1 MKYSAVY
8 KCTLCGAMIRPG
20 EPQEISEA
28 MLPAMLA
35 RVIKDQQVAGN
46 VFLHTAPMYI
56 PHLCRN
62 GGGGMAYFS
71 GFRREDEQ

>member
-8 KCTLCGAMIRPG
+8 KCALCGAMIRPG

-35 RVIKDQQVAGN
+35 RVIQDQVA
-46 VFLHTAPMYI
+46 
-56 PHLCRN
+56 
-62 GGGGMAYFS
+62 
-71 GFRREDEQ
+71 GFRREDEPG